1 MSALDLES
9 LAMGIGDIRRGGA
22 FDLVGVKELP
32 PTASETQPTY
42 QTAAQ
47 SRNGMAAA
55 ESAGTTLMS

>member
-1 MSALDLES
+1 
-9 LAMGIGDIRRGGA
+9 MGIGDIRRGGA